1 VLDAIGDLVFGEL
14 VEARGGVAGVLG
26 GLSGDVIEQ
35 AVDQQGESARAAAP
49 IAPIQPVR
57 GIHGRGI
64 EVAVGGAD
72 PDRLV
77 EDDLGEWAGR
87 GEPLRDRGRG
97 LSIVGVDDPL
107 TDAPVGAGKRVRID
121 TVGDVNSGWTHPAAR
136 PLLGARLEAGLEYG
150 AARDHERA
158 VAWLAEGLDLAIA
171 TGDRERLVAQMSDL
185 RRASLAALGR
195 ELDELEARADEFLA
209 QPPPPRP
216 AWKPDELPGVLAALD
231 AAAKGAVLAPTAAV
245 PAINPSGGRV
255 VLALSWFPREE
266 FAAALEAWPQLAD
279 GWDTADHT
287 EYNRRL
293 QRHLA
298 EIQRHLAEMPTAHGP
313 AWIAPIQ
320 VDRLRS
326 WCARTGNDP
335 ASGSARSRYA
345 AELARTA
352 SADLIA
358 WPPARNEPCWCRS
371 GRKYKQCCGHPSVAA
386 TPVVP

>member
-1 VLDAIGDLVFGEL
+1 
-14 VEARGGVAGVLG
+14 
-26 GLSGDVIEQ
+26 
-35 AVDQQGESARAAAP
+35 
-49 IAPIQPVR
+49 
-57 GIHGRGI
+57 
-64 EVAVGGAD
+64 
-72 PDRLV
+72 
-77 EDDLGEWAGR
+77 
-87 GEPLRDRGRG
+87 
-97 LSIVGVDDPL
+97 
-107 TDAPVGAGKRVRID
+107 
-121 TVGDVNSGWTHPAAR
+121 
-136 PLLGARLEAGLEYG
+136 
-150 AARDHERA
+150 
-158 VAWLAEGLDLAIA
+158 
-171 TGDRERLVAQMSDL
+171 MSDL

-231 AAAKGAVLAPTAAV
+231 AAAKGAALAPTAAV

-279 GWDTADHT
+279 GWGTADHT

-298 EIQRHLAEMPTAHGP
+298 EMPAAHGP
-313 AWIAPIQ
+313 AWIAPIR

-335 ASGSARSRYA
+335 ASGSARSSYA

-386 TPVVP
+386 TPVVQ